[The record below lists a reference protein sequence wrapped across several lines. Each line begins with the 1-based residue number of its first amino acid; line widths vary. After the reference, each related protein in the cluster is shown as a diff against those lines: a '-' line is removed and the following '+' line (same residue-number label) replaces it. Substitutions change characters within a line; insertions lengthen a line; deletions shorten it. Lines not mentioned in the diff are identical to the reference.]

1 MKYYII
7 DAFSDKLF
15 GGNQAGVCVLDHPIA
30 AELMQNIAIE
40 NKFSET
46 AFLVKREGYYDLR
59 WFTPG
64 GEIDFCGHATMGSAY
79 VIKQYL
85 EPEIREIHFRALCGE
100 LTVTCENDLLTM
112 NAPRWV
118 PEEISAPEG
127 LEEALGAKILYCG
140 KTRDTL
146 VLLDSAKT
154 VRELAPDI
162 AALAKL
168 TDVKCAIVTAPGD
181 ESDFVC
187 RVFAPAF
194 GVDEDPVT
202 GSAHSTLIPYWAG
215 KLGKNEMLSHQV
227 SARGGVLTCRD
238 LPGAGRVEMAGKAV
252 CYLIGD
258 LQIDAKEE

>member
-1 MKYYII
+1 MKYYIV

-15 GGNQAGVCVLDHPIA
+15 GGNQAGVCVLDHPISA
-30 AELMQNIAIE
+30 PLMQNIAIE

-64 GEIDFCGHATMGSAY
+64 GEIDFCGHATLGSAF
-79 VIKQYL
+79 VIKKFL
-85 EPEIREIHFRALCGE
+85 EPDIRDIHFRALCGE
-100 LTVTCENDLLTM
+100 LTVTCENDLLNM

-118 PEEISAPEG
+118 PEKISPPEG
-127 LEEALGAKILYCG
+127 LQEALGADILYCG

-146 VLLDSAKT
+146 ILLDSAKT
-154 VRELAPDI
+154 VRELRPDI
-162 AALAKL
+162 AALARIS
-168 TDVKCAIVTAPGD
+168 DVKCAIVTAPGE

-215 KLGKNEMLSHQV
+215 KLGKAELISHQV
-227 SARGGVLTCRD
+227 SGRGGVLACRD
-238 LPGAGRVEMAGKAV
+238 LPADGRVEMAGRAV
-252 CYLIGD
+252 CYLIGE
-258 LQIDAKEE
+258 LQIETGEE